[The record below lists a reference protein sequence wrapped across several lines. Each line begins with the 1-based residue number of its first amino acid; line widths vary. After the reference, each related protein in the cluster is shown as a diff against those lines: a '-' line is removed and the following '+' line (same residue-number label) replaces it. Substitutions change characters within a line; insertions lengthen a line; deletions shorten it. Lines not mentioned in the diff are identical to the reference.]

1 MAITRDYIDA
11 ERSAREAWARAYMA
25 TREALA
31 LEAVLHQRVT
41 TGDLQESL
49 TEYDASVA
57 LLNGADA
64 VIRQS
69 ARGMTA
75 TMEAVQAAGAAMN
88 PPIVVF
94 RGMPVPVSNAPE

>member
-41 TGDLQESL
+41 AGDLQESL
-49 TEYDASVA
+49 TEYQEGLA

-64 VIRQS
+64 IIRQA

-88 PPIVVF
+88 PPVVVF
-94 RGMPVPVSNAPE
+94 RGMPVPVSNAPD

>member
-1 MAITRDYIDA
+1 MITREYIDT
-11 ERSAREAWARAYMA
+11 ERATREAWARAYMA

-64 VIRQS
+64 IIRQS

-75 TMEAVQAAGAAMN
+75 TMEVIQAAGAAMN

-94 RGMPVPVSNAPE
+94 RGMPVPVIDAPD